1 MNMILRALMVSVW
14 FMALTFPLVVLKVDA
29 LNDTILFRWENM
41 ASIGVGA
48 FVLSIFWRWSM
59 ERKARGAVSTG
70 PSLFARALEAVRQPK
85 PRYTCLGLIAV
96 LMLVMPYISSMY
108 QINIMISALIYIMLG
123 LGLNIVVGL
132 AGQLVLGYAA
142 FYAVGAYT
150 YGLLNTYFGLG
161 FWAVLPV
168 GGIMAALFGLM
179 LGFPVLRLK
188 GDYLAIVTL
197 GFGEIIRLVLENW
210 TSVTKGS
217 FGLSN
222 LSRPS
227 LFGMEMGVTEATNYI
242 YYIVLAAVV
251 VTIIVVGRLK
261 NSRIGLALQALRED
275 EIACEAMGIDLTKVK
290 LSAFALGSCWAG
302 FAGVIF
308 AAKTTFINP
317 ASFTF
322 MESAMVLSMVVL
334 GGMGSVLGVTIGE
347 VVAAAYML
355 VQAALSRGETRVRAL
370 DPAVRPTLTLA
381 KTLLSLSIPITIS
394 SSVMSITD
402 LIDVALI
409 SSRLQS
415 PAVHMAADEAMQT
428 YGIYT
433 GVINFFNLPQT
444 LITALAV
451 SVLPTIASA
460 RAAGNETGA
469 NRTLSTTL
477 RMTLMLTLPAGA
489 GFFLLGG
496 PILRIFLSSGTVL
509 GGQLM
514 SILGFAVPAVALV
527 AVTNAVLQAYSRI
540 DLPLVS
546 MCLGAAV
553 KLCGDYFMIG
563 DPRFSIAGAPI
574 STALCY
580 WLIALLNLFHIAR
593 LSHGLPPVG
602 RTLVRPLAATAGMGA
617 VVVIGKTLVRLA
629 GLAPGSALDK
639 LATLAII
646 AAAALVYGV
655 LLLALRAIERADVLL
670 LPHGAKIADI
680 LHLK

>member
-1 MNMILRALMVSVW
+1 
-14 FMALTFPLVVLKVDA
+14 
-29 LNDTILFRWENM
+29 
-41 ASIGVGA
+41 
-48 FVLSIFWRWSM
+48 
-59 ERKARGAVSTG
+59 
-70 PSLFARALEAVRQPK
+70 
-85 PRYTCLGLIAV
+85 
-96 LMLVMPYISSMY
+96 
-108 QINIMISALIYIMLG
+108 
-123 LGLNIVVGL
+123 
-132 AGQLVLGYAA
+132 
-142 FYAVGAYT
+142 
-150 YGLLNTYFGLG
+150 
-161 FWAVLPV
+161 
-168 GGIMAALFGLM
+168 
-179 LGFPVLRLK
+179 
-188 GDYLAIVTL
+188 
-197 GFGEIIRLVLENW
+197 
-210 TSVTKGS
+210 
-217 FGLSN
+217 
-222 LSRPS
+222 
-227 LFGMEMGVTEATNYI
+227 
-242 YYIVLAAVV
+242 
-251 VTIIVVGRLK
+251 
-261 NSRIGLALQALRED
+261 
-275 EIACEAMGIDLTKVK
+275 
-290 LSAFALGSCWAG
+290 
-302 FAGVIF
+302 
-308 AAKTTFINP
+308 
-317 ASFTF
+317 
-322 MESAMVLSMVVL
+322 
-334 GGMGSVLGVTIGE
+334 
-347 VVAAAYML
+347 
-355 VQAALSRGETRVRAL
+355 
-370 DPAVRPTLTLA
+370 
-381 KTLLSLSIPITIS
+381 
-394 SSVMSITD
+394 
-402 LIDVALI
+402 
-409 SSRLQS
+409 
-415 PAVHMAADEAMQT
+415 MQT

-540 DLPLVS
+540 DLPLIS

-563 DPRFSIAGAPI
+563 DPHFSIAGAPI

-629 GLAPGSALDK
+629 GPAPGSVLDK